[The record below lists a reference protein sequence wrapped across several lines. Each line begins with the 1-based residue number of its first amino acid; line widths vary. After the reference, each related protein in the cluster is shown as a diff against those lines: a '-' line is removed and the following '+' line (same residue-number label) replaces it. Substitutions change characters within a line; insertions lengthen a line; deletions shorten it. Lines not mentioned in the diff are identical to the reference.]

1 MATVGSGRKRATT
14 KLYSVED
21 QALDQIAREAEARL
35 AARRQARAEAR
46 EIRMRELEKQQKEAD
61 QQSDK
66 HYEKLNEPSRG
77 RTGREGRSSSFVSNT
92 SSYASSRRSSEDIS
106 DENTR
111 ELKHQLQDLDEKFKK
126 AMISNAQLD
135 NEKSSLTYNVD
146 TLKDEIQEMEENYI
160 QAQKDYKEKSRAC
173 DQLNR
178 YFKEMKEEI
187 EFLKESL
194 KQRDELIEDYGLV
207 LVGGEETLVNGDVND
222 NSSRNTPD
230 SSTPVLMGRAALVSE
245 EAAQILEEAGE
256 GSLDTKLK
264 KLAQKKQ
271 DLLDEINRIKLDLE
285 EERQKTARM
294 EQITLVHGPHSNG
307 PEMKLL
313 DIQRETN
320 KQVSDYKFKL
330 KKLEQENTTL
340 QSNLSRLESQVTRYK
355 SAAENGEKVEDEL
368 KAEKRKLQRE
378 VRDAHA
384 RIEELETANAHL
396 QKRIDKLKSSRNVV
410 T

>member
-1 MATVGSGRKRATT
+1 MEQLIPAV
-14 KLYSVED
+14 LYF
-21 QALDQIAREAEARL
+21 RNYRNFKAEARL

-66 HYEKLNEPSRG
+66 HYEILNEPSRG

-111 ELKHQLQDLDEKFKK
+111 ELKHQLQDLDKKFKK

-146 TLKDEIQEMEENYI
+146 TLKDEVQEMEENYI
-160 QAQKDYKEKSRAC
+160 QAQKDYKEKSRVRFCKEKSRAY

-178 YFKEMKEEI
+178 YFKEMKEEV

-207 LVGGEETLVNGDVND
+207 LVGGEETLVNGDVNA

-230 SSTPVLMGRAALVSE
+230 SSTPVLLGRAALVSE
-245 EAAQILEEAGE
+245 EAAQILEEGGE
-256 GSLDTKLK
+256 GSLDMKLK
-264 KLAQKKQ
+264 KLAERKQ
-271 DLLDEINRIKLDLE
+271 DLLDEINRMKLDLE

-410 T
+410 VT